1 MKDSAIPADLR
12 ANWDAQADA
21 EQQKIEQAQREHER
35 RFRLLRFGEIKP
47 RPIQWRIDGLFEDDS
62 LLLIVGDPSA
72 GKSFLALDMACCIGT
87 GTEHHGRAVKQGP
100 VVYIAGEGR
109 NGLARR
115 RRAWEVRNEIDL
127 SDAPL
132 YLSSGAAN
140 IGDPESTG
148 EVLKAI
154 EATGE
159 APAFVVLDT
168 LNRNMLG
175 DENSTPDMRQF
186 IRCCD
191 EIRTA
196 YDCTVA
202 LVHHTGHADKSR
214 ARGSSV
220 LHGAIDTTYHVT
232 KDAAGI
238 VTVECTRMKDGPQPD
253 PFAFTFRSVELG
265 FENEDGSEAASAV
278 LHPCGVPE
286 AQSKPKGKNQRAALD
301 ELHKL
306 HEQYGENLASSGH
319 DPSNARV
326 RIDHWRE
333 ACMKV
338 MNKSGF
344 YAARDSLEESGQIVI
359 QTGGYVIS
367 NER

>member
-1 MKDSAIPADLR
+1 MSDVVVP
-12 ANWDAQADA
+12 
-21 EQQKIEQAQREHER
+21 IEER
-35 RFRLLRFGEIKP
+35 RPGFRLVRAGTLKP
-47 RPIQWRIDGLFEDDS
+47 RPLDWQIARLFETDT

-72 GKSFLALDMACCIGT
+72 GKSFWALDMAACIAT
-87 GTEHHGRAVKQGP
+87 GTDHHGRAVKQGP
-100 VVYIAGEGR
+100 VIYIAGEGH

-115 RRAWEVRNEIDL
+115 LSVWTIHNERDL
-127 SDAPL
+127 TEAPL
-132 YLSSGAAN
+132 YISEMPAS
-140 IGDPESTG
+140 IGDPVSTG
-148 EVLKAI
+148 AVLKAI
-154 EATGE
+154 EETGE
-159 APAFVVLDT
+159 APALVVLDT
-168 LNRNMLG
+168 LNRNMAG
-175 DENSTPDMRQF
+175 DENSSDDMRSF
-186 IRCCD
+186 IHCCD

-196 YDCTVA
+196 YNCTVA
-202 LVHHTGHADKSR
+202 LVHHTGHGDKSR

-220 LHGAIDTTYHVT
+220 LHGAIDTTFHCT

-238 VTVECTRMKDGPQPD
+238 VKIECTRMKDGPQPD

-265 FENEDGSEAASAV
+265 FLNEDGTEAASAV

-306 HEQYGENLASSGH
+306 HEQYGENLASSGR
-319 DPSNARV
+319 DPSKARV

-359 QTGGYVIS
+359 QTGGYVVI

>member
-1 MKDSAIPADLR
+1 MSDAVPADLR
-12 ANWDAQADA
+12 ARWD
-21 EQQKIEQAQREHER
+21 EQAAAENRQIDQRQREYER
-35 RFRLLRFGEIKP
+35 RFRLLKFGEIEP
-47 RPIQWRIDGLFEDDS
+47 RPLDWRIHGLFEDDS

-72 GKSFLALDMACCIGT
+72 GKSFWALDMAACIAT
-87 GTEHHGRAVKQGP
+87 GTEHHGRAVKQGS
-100 VVYIAGEGR
+100 VAYIAGEGH

-115 RRAWEVRNEIDL
+115 RKAWEIRSETDL

-148 EVLKAI
+148 QVLAAI

-159 APAFVVLDT
+159 APALVVLDT
-168 LNRNMLG
+168 LNRNMAG
-175 DENSTPDMRQF
+175 DENNTDHMRSF
-186 IRCCD
+186 IHCCD

-196 YDCTVA
+196 YNCTVA
-202 LVHHTGHADKSR
+202 LVHHTGHGDKSR

-220 LHGAIDTTYHVT
+220 LHGAIDTTFHCT

-238 VTVECTRMKDGPQPD
+238 VKIECTRMKDGPQPD

-265 FENEDGSEAASAV
+265 FLNEDGTEAASAV

-319 DPSNARV
+319 DPSKARV

-359 QTGGYVIS
+359 QTGGYVVI